1 MSPHTTGPPPVTVPG
16 KNRPPEYTA
25 AVMVRVVLC
34 GVQGRDAALA
44 VVASPTS
51 AIEIE
56 KQNLF
61 FTWSSG
67 VVSLSGRHKT
77 FETVEYSDRGY
88 VLNES
93 YAVSLKWVN
102 GRLVLELGKDLPPK
116 STLRVFN

>member
-25 AVMVRVVLC
+25 AVVVRVVLC

-51 AIEIE
+51 TIEIVE
-56 KQNLF
+56 QNLF

-77 FETVEYSDRGY
+77 FEAVGYSDRGY
-88 VLNES
+88 ARNAAS
-93 YAVSLKWVN
+93 AVSLKW
-102 GRLVLELGKDLPPK
+102 
-116 STLRVFN
+116 